1 MEQSSPQVYATERL
15 KAGLSPDAIKQNLL
29 AVGWSEEEAN
39 TAIVGGLIAL
49 GVPVPPNGAR
59 TGHGR
64 LSSTVEV
71 VLNFFSFIA
80 LGVVAFALVTLY
92 YQIINYYFPDPL
104 IIRYGGSDVSSEA
117 IHYAI
122 AALIITFPIY
132 VLAVRLWFKRFRDD
146 EEKTESRLTKW
157 LTYLVLLASAV
168 TIVGDLITAVFF
180 FLQGEITPRFF
191 LKALTVLV
199 IAGVIFGFYFL
210 ERKKIQY
217 HKDISRSV
225 FQYFGWAVSAL
236 VVIAIVLGFM
246 VAGSPSTARKSGFD
260 AQRANDLR
268 EIASCI
274 TNFGMNQKRLP
285 ETLSEL
291 SQSGQYAYC
300 SARLTDP
307 ETGAPYEYQ
316 VISSGIMRGGVKE
329 GQIELC
335 AMFAL
340 DTTKTAATR
349 SEMYGYSYP
358 NDKWTQ
364 HGVGRSCDT
373 ETVTLE
379 RYLDQPIPV
388 NEVSPTRLPTKI

>member
-15 KAGLSPDAIKQNLL
+15 KAGLSPDAIKRDLL

-132 VLAVRLWFKRFRDD
+132 VLAVRLWFKRFREDL
-146 EEKTESRLTKW
+146 EKVETKLTKW
-157 LTYLVLLASAV
+157 LTYLILLVSAI
-168 TIVGDLITAVFF
+168 TIVGDLIAAVFF
-180 FLQGEITPRFF
+180 LLQGEVTPRFF
-191 LKALTVLV
+191 LKALV
-199 IAGVIFGFYFL
+199 ILILAGMIFGFYFL

-217 HKDISRSV
+217 RRDIPRRT
-225 FQYFGWAVSAL
+225 FQTLGWVAL
-236 VVIAIVLGFM
+236 GIVLVAIVLGFI
-246 VAGSPSTARKSGFD
+246 VGGSPSTARKSGFD
-260 AQRANDLR
+260 TQRADDLR
-268 EIASCI
+268 TIASCVA
-274 TNFGMNQKRLP
+274 NFGINQKRLP
-285 ETLSEL
+285 DTLGEL
-291 SQSGQYAYC
+291 SKSGQYAYC
-300 SARLTDP
+300 LSGMADP
-307 ETGAPYEYQ
+307 ETGMPYEYRI
-316 VISSGIMRGGVKE
+316 VVPSVVVGGVRQGE
-329 GQIELC
+329 FELC
-335 AMFAL
+335 AEFSL
-340 DTTKTAATR
+340 Q
-349 SEMYGYSYP
+349 SESVPIEKNGYGFP
-358 NDKWTQ
+358 PDKWSE
-364 HGVGRSCDT
+364 HGSGRNCDT
-373 ETVTLE
+373 ETANLE
-379 RYLDQPIPV
+379 RYLDAP
-388 NEVSPTRLPTKI
+388 LPGESAVPAPAIQSRYY

>member
-1 MEQSSPQVYATERL
+1 MEQSSLNNYSGERL
-15 KAGLSPDAIKQNLL
+15 KSGASPEAVKQNLV
-29 AVGWSEEEAN
+29 AVGWSEEEAGV
-39 TAIVGGLIAL
+39 AVVAGLIAS
-49 GVPVPPNGAR
+49 GVPTPEKGAR
-59 TGHGR
+59 KGQGK

-71 VLNFFSFIA
+71 VLNFFSFITLCIVA
-80 LGVVAFALVTLY
+80 SSLGVLY
-92 YQIINYYFPDPL
+92 YQVINNYFPDPL
-104 IIRYGGSDVSSEA
+104 IVRYGGIDAQMGA

-132 VLAVRLWFKRFRDD
+132 AFSVRLWFKRFRDD